1 MANEI
6 TRLLPY
12 RGYDENDVINFY
24 ALDAATGEAGSVV
37 MVSAANL
44 TEEPVSMTTRGDAD
58 SYQNVLGNGYSPYP
72 EVNYKVTKVTGT
84 GDANRPLGIML
95 RDIRANDENGQN
107 LLFDSVKREELQC
120 VVSGQA
126 VPIATK
132 GIFTI
137 NAKGLTNG
145 VAPAVNS
152 LAVPAANGTLTGVA
166 WADADQAQKDVAVG
180 KFIATGE
187 RAGQSSTDAFEGAY
201 AVIKLEL

>member
-6 TRLLPY
+6 TRILPY
-12 RGYDENDVINFY
+12 RSYDENDVINFY

-44 TEEPVSMTTRGDAD
+44 TEEPVSMTTRGDSD
-58 SYQNVLGNGYSPYP
+58 SYLNVLGNGFSPYP

-95 RDIRANDENGQN
+95 RDVRANDENGQN
-107 LLFDSVKREELQC
+107 LLYDSVKREELQC

-132 GIFTI
+132 GIFTV
-137 NAKGLTNG
+137 NVKGLTNG
-145 VAPAVNS
+145 VAPAINS

-166 WADADQAQKDVAVG
+166 WADASQEQKDVAVG

-201 AVIKLEL
+201 AVLKLEL